1 MSHSLRT
8 ALGILDNLELA
19 LLSHNSWLGALNRF
33 LICRTEPLPIILN
46 ENSHLKCAFGQWFY
60 NQDFAG
66 FSDYPIISD
75 IALMHEKMH
84 LTATKISL
92 ASMAGKKVD
101 ATQYDELLLQRNAF
115 KWLIGIFS
123 SQITEETTQI
133 DPLTGCFN
141 RKKLESTL
149 EREHGKNKS
158 KELSGVLVIAD
169 IDYFKKVNDIFGHT
183 AGDKVLRFVSTIYI
197 NKSRPTDLVFRF
209 GGEEFLLYLHD
220 VDLDYAFVVIDR
232 IREFL
237 ANQTI
242 ILDYGKEVV
251 VTSSFGLALLDPA
264 KTVKECIDSADQ
276 ALYKAKKA
284 GRNRVEKAD

>member
-1 MSHSLRT
+1 M
-8 ALGILDNLELA
+8 
-19 LLSHNSWLGALNRF
+19 
-33 LICRTEPLPIILN
+33 
-46 ENSHLKCAFGQWFY
+46 
-60 NQDFAG
+60 
-66 FSDYPIISD
+66 
-75 IALMHEKMH
+75 
-84 LTATKISL
+84 
-92 ASMAGKKVD
+92 
-101 ATQYDELLLQRNAF
+101 
-115 KWLIGIFS
+115 
-123 SQITEETTQI
+123 
-133 DPLTGCFN
+133 
-141 RKKLESTL
+141 
-149 EREHGKNKS
+149 
-158 KELSGVLVIAD
+158 
-169 IDYFKKVNDIFGHT
+169 
-183 AGDKVLRFVSTIYI
+183 
-197 NKSRPTDLVFRF
+197 VFRF